1 MIIVGEKINS
11 TLSGVKDAVQNRD
24 VEFVQNLATLQANNG
39 ADYIDV
45 NCGTLMDGEEEGL
58 AWLVTTV
65 QEAVAKPCCID
76 SPNPNAVAAALK
88 VHKGK
93 ALINSINAEEERYNA
108 ILPLVKEYGAGV
120 IALVQDD
127 EHGMPKSAV
136 TRVEIGKK
144 LIDRLGK
151 DGVPQQDIYIDP
163 LIQPISV
170 SAELALAAMETV
182 RGIKEAYPE
191 VHFMCGLS
199 NVSYGLPKR
208 AIINGTFMT
217 LLMQAGLD
225 GAILDPGN
233 KRLMSA
239 VYTTE
244 ALLTKDAHLK
254 NYLKAFRKGLLDF

>member
-11 TLSGVKDAVQNRD
+11 SLSGVKDAVQNRD
-24 VEFVQNLATLQANNG
+24 VEFVQNLAIAQANNG

-45 NCGTLMDGEEEGL
+45 NCGTLLEGEAEGL

-65 QEAVAKPCCID
+65 QAAVDKPCCID
-76 SPNPNAVAAALK
+76 SPNQHAIAAGLK

-93 ALINSINAEEERYNA
+93 ALINSITAEEERYNA
-108 ILPLVKEYGAGV
+108 ILPLMKEYNAGA

-127 EHGMPKSAV
+127 EYGISKSAAI
-136 TRVEIGKK
+136 RVEIGKK
-144 LIDRLGK
+144 LIERLVK
-151 DGVPQQDIYIDP
+151 DGVSQQDIYIDP
-163 LIQPISV
+163 LIQPVSV
-170 SAELALAAMETV
+170 SAELAIAAMETV
-182 RGIKEAYPE
+182 RGVKEAYPE

-199 NVSYGLPKR
+199 NVSFGLPKR

-233 KRLMSA
+233 KRLMSM

-244 ALLTKDAHLK
+244 ALLAKDAHLK
-254 NYLKAFRKGLLDF
+254 NYLRAFRKGLLDF